1 MPKYVL
7 IIDDNRDLLQA
18 LSTTLKVQDYEVYE
32 ASSAEEAENLL
43 ERQHVDVII
52 TDIFMPERDGIQF
65 IADLRRNGA
74 DKVPIIA
81 ISGGGQGLTGSDA
94 LNLAA
99 SLGADAILYKPF
111 SGVELINA
119 IDGCLRAGDR
129 QSD

>member
-1 MPKYVL
+1 MPKSVL
-7 IIDDNRDLLQA
+7 IIDDNQDLLQA

-32 ASSAEEAENLL
+32 ALSAEEAENLL
-43 ERQHVDVII
+43 GRQHVDVII

-111 SGVELINA
+111 SGVELIHA